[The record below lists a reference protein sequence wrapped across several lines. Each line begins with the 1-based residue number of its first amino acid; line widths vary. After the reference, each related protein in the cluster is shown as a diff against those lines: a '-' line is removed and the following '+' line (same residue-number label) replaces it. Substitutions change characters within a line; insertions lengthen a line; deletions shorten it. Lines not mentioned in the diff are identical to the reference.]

1 MVAATSVMKNVGWSC
16 EVAGRDQEQ
25 LTDEQHVR
33 LATEMYERWQRGEA
47 KYRLEDEYWAKG
59 SAHGKAFSGY
69 VRRWLGIE
77 TERQSRQSARIA
89 HLEALLRAN
98 GISPTEGREL
108 AEEYRLLAKSRES
121 ALAAVRAY
129 NDPDAGFRTET
140 FIVLMVIAWNSLL
153 QAMLERANVD
163 YYERD
168 KRGAPIVVGG
178 SEKVLG
184 TWDLVQL
191 ALGGDEY
198 RAVRANLDFFLQLRN
213 RISHRYLPALD
224 VAVADEAQAMLLNFE
239 NLLAAQFGEEAALGD
254 RLAVPL
260 QLSGFRNE
268 GSQRSL
274 RKAQAQL
281 PADVGSFLT
290 SHRAGV
296 DDDVLASPEYCLQ
309 IFFVPIAANRE
320 RSADAVVRFVPPD
333 KVTPELEKQLSK
345 IGVVTKRRITPV
357 ASADLLTP
365 TEVVTLVAERLPY
378 RFTMDTH
385 TRCWKHYA
393 VRPAGGSS
401 QPEAT
406 DDRYCRWDRLA
417 RGYGYTNAWVEKLL
431 RELTDEHNYKTVV
444 GSPPVP
450 REQP

>member
-1 MVAATSVMKNVGWSC
+1 MPDQ
-16 EVAGRDQEQ
+16 DQEK
-25 LTDEQHVR
+25 LTDEEHVR
-33 LATEMYERWQRGEA
+33 RATEMHERWQQGEP
-47 KYRLEDEYWAKG
+47 KSRLEIEYFDKG
-59 SAHGKAFSGY
+59 TAHGKAFSGY

-77 TERQSRQSARIA
+77 TERQSSQSVRIA

-98 GISPTEGREL
+98 GISPTDVGEL
-108 AEEYRLLAKSRES
+108 AEEYQLLAKSRES
-121 ALAAVRAY
+121 ALAAVRIY

-153 QAMLERANVD
+153 QAMLERSNVD

-168 KRGAPIVVGG
+168 ETGAKKMVGG

-184 TWDLVQL
+184 TWELVQL
-191 ALGGDEY
+191 ALGGDKY
-198 RAVRANLDFFLQLRN
+198 RKVRANLDFFLGLRN

-224 VAVADEAQAMLLNFE
+224 LAVAGEAQAMLLNFE
-239 NLLAAQFGEEAALGD
+239 NLLAAEFGEEAALNH
-254 RLAVPL
+254 RLAIPL

-268 GSQRSL
+268 GSLRSL

-281 PADVGSFLT
+281 PAEVSSYLA

-296 DDDVLASPEYCLQ
+296 DDDVLASPEYCLR
-309 IFFVPIAANRE
+309 IFFVPVTANRE
-320 RSADAVVRFVPPD
+320 RSADAVVHFVPPD
-333 KVTPELEKQLSK
+333 KVTPNLEQELSN
-345 IGVVTKRRITPV
+345 IGVVTKRRVTPV

-365 TEVVTLVAERLPY
+365 TEVVGRVGERLPF
-378 RFTMDTH
+378 RFTIDTH

-393 VRPAGGSS
+393 VRPAGGSDH
-401 QPEAT
+401 PEAT

-417 RGYGYTNAWVEKLL
+417 KGYGYTKAWVKKLVRDL
-431 RELTDEHNYKTVV
+431 GEEHKYETVV
-444 GSPPVP
+444 GRAPSP

>member
-1 MVAATSVMKNVGWSC
+1 MPY
-16 EVAGRDQEQ
+16 RDLEE
-25 LTDEQHVR
+25 LTDEEHVR
-33 LATEMYERWQRGEA
+33 LAREMHERWQRGEP
-47 KYRLEDEYWAKG
+47 KSRLELDYWGKG
-59 SAHGKAFSGY
+59 TAHGKAFTGY

-77 TERQSRQSARIA
+77 TEQQSNQSARIA

-98 GISPTEGREL
+98 GISPAEGGEL

-121 ALAAVRAY
+121 ALAAVRVY

-153 QAMLERANVD
+153 QAMLARSNVD
-163 YYERD
+163 YYDRD
-168 KRGAPIVVGG
+168 ESGAKLIVAG

-184 TWDLVQL
+184 TWELVQL

-198 RAVRANLDFFLQLRN
+198 RAVRANLDFFLRLRN
-213 RISHRYLPALD
+213 QISHRYLPTLD
-224 VAVADEAQAMLLNFE
+224 VAVVGEAQAMLLNFE
-239 NLLAAQFGEEAALGD
+239 NLLVAQFGEEAALGD

-268 GSQRSL
+268 GSLRSL

-281 PADVGSFLT
+281 PADVSSFLA

-296 DDDVLASPEYCLQ
+296 DDDVLASPEYCLR

-320 RSADAVVRFVPPD
+320 RSADAVVHFVPPD
-333 KVTPELEKQLSK
+333 KVTPELEQLLSN

-365 TEVVTLVAERLPY
+365 TEIVNRVGEHLPY

-393 VRPAGGSS
+393 VRPAGSS
-401 QPEAT
+401 DHPEAT

-417 RGYGYTNAWVEKLL
+417 KGYGYTKAWVEKLVRNL
-431 RELTDEHNYKTVV
+431 SDEHTYKTVV
-444 GSPPVP
+444 GYPPVP

>member
-1 MVAATSVMKNVGWSC
+1 MPD
-16 EVAGRDQEQ
+16 RDLEE
-25 LTDEQHVR
+25 LTDEEHVR
-33 LATEMYERWQRGEA
+33 LAREMHERWQRGEP
-47 KYRLEDEYWAKG
+47 KSRLEIDYWGKG
-59 SAHGKAFSGY
+59 TAHGKAFTGY

-77 TERQSRQSARIA
+77 TEQQSNQSARIA

-98 GISPTEGREL
+98 GISPAEGGEL

-121 ALAAVRAY
+121 ALAAVRVY

-153 QAMLERANVD
+153 QAMLARSNVD
-163 YYERD
+163 YYDRD
-168 KRGAPIVVGG
+168 ESGAKLIVGG

-184 TWDLVQL
+184 TWELVQL

-198 RAVRANLDFFLQLRN
+198 RAVRANLDFFLRLRN
-213 RISHRYLPALD
+213 QISHRYLPALD
-224 VAVADEAQAMLLNFE
+224 VAVVGEAQAMLLNFE
-239 NLLAAQFGEEAALGD
+239 NLLVAQFGEEAALGD

-268 GSQRSL
+268 GSLRSL

-281 PADVGSFLT
+281 PADVSSFLA

-296 DDDVLASPEYCLQ
+296 DDDVLASPEYCLR
-309 IFFVPIAANRE
+309 IFFVPVTANRE
-320 RSADAVVRFVPPD
+320 RSADAVVHFVPPD
-333 KVTPELEKQLSK
+333 KVTRELEQLLSN

-365 TEVVTLVAERLPY
+365 TEIVNLVGERLPY

-393 VRPAGGSS
+393 VRPAGGSD

-417 RGYGYTNAWVEKLL
+417 KGYGYTNAWVEKLVRNL
-431 RELTDEHNYKTVV
+431 SDEHTYKTVV
-444 GSPPVP
+444 GYPPVP
-450 REQP
+450 REQPLAGHRATGLVG

>member
-1 MVAATSVMKNVGWSC
+1 M
-16 EVAGRDQEQ
+16 E
-25 LTDEQHVR
+25 
-33 LATEMYERWQRGEA
+33 LATEMYERWQQGEA
-47 KYRLEDEYWAKG
+47 KSRLEIEYWGKG
-59 SAHGKAFSGY
+59 TAHGKAFSGY

-77 TERQSRQSARIA
+77 TERQSSQSARIA
-89 HLEALLRAN
+89 YLEALLRAN
-98 GISPTEGREL
+98 GVSPTEGRDL
-108 AEEYRLLAKSRES
+108 AEEYGLLAKSRES
-121 ALAAVRAY
+121 ALAAVRVY

-153 QAMLERANVD
+153 QAILERASVD

-168 KRGAPIVVGG
+168 GSGARIVVGG

-184 TWDLVQL
+184 TWELVQL
-191 ALGGDEY
+191 ALGGDGY
-198 RAVRANLDFFLQLRN
+198 RAVRANLDFFLGLRN

-239 NLLAAQFGEEAALGD
+239 NLLVAQFGEEAALGD

-268 GSQRSL
+268 GSLRSL
-274 RKAQAQL
+274 RKVQAQL
-281 PADVGSFLT
+281 PADVTTFLT
-290 SHRAGV
+290 SHRAGL
-296 DDDVLASPEYCLQ
+296 DDDVLTSPEYCLR

-333 KVTPELEKQLSK
+333 KITPELEKQLSK
-345 IGVVTKRRITPV
+345 VGVVTKRRITPV

-365 TEVVTLVAERLPY
+365 TEVVNLVRELLPY
-378 RFTMDTH
+378 RFTIDTH

-393 VRPAGGSS
+393 VRPAGGSND
-401 QPEAT
+401 PEAT

-417 RGYGYTNAWVEKLL
+417 KGYGYTEAWVKKLVRNL
-431 RELTDEHNYKTVV
+431 SDEHTYRAVV
-444 GSPPVP
+444 GYPPVP
-450 REQP
+450 RDQP